1 MAWFATAI
9 DAGQLLDAP
18 LPSCVTFLLLAAL
31 WSPRR
36 ATPALRAFAFAPFFF
51 RQNFVLSEAQI
62 WQKMC

>member
-1 MAWFATAI
+1 MAWFVTAI
-9 DAGQLLDAP
+9 DAEQLLDAT

-36 ATPALRAFAFAPFFF
+36 ATFALLLLRRFSV

-62 WQKMC
+62 RHKMC